1 MVIGNP
7 YEAASWA
14 GLRVWSVLAD
24 REVSCPE
31 EKEGGQEEGCPEEE
45 MSPASSPYENAD
57 PFERAGV

>member
-1 MVIGNP
+1 
-7 YEAASWA
+7 
-14 GLRVWSVLAD
+14 VLAD